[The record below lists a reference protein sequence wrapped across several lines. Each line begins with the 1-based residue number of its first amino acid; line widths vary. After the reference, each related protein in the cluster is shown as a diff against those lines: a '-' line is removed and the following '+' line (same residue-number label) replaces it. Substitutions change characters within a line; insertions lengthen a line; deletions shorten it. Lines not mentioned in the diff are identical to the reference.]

1 MHPKRQ
7 FARANFVLLDGIFT
21 YEVLPHF
28 VIKEQLMNEINTP
41 SSIGSA
47 YGTKD
52 VLPNKYL
59 HMKRSFY
66 IDEAFLLN
74 DLIELY
80 KNETDENAKNLESI
94 KSERDKLTKML
105 ITNGKT
111 EDSSDYEE
119 DFE

>member
-1 MHPKRQ
+1 MVER
-7 FARANFVLLDGIFT
+7 LLKLIEILDNE
-21 YEVLPHF
+21 EVK
-28 VIKEQLMNEINTP
+28 KE
-41 SSIGSA
+41 
-47 YGTKD
+47 
-52 VLPNKYL
+52 
-59 HMKRSFY
+59 
-66 IDEAFLLN
+66 LN